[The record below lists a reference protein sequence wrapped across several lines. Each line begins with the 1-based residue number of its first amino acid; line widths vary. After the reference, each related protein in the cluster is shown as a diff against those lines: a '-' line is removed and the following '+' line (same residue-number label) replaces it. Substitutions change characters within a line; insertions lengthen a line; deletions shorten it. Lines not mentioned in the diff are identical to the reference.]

1 MRMARAA
8 LGISQLELAELLGV
22 SKITL
27 ARVETLET
35 PMKADIFMRAIK
47 LFRDHGVVLDTLSSD
62 ALNIIVK
69 QQCFDE
75 SLARLKD
82 DSKRRSDRKVTS
94 K

>member
-47 LFRDHGVVLDTLSSD
+47 LFRDHGFLAGNTKTLEIKRFGNVSGTRQSD
-62 ALNIIVK
+62 V
-69 QQCFDE
+69 E
-75 SLARLKD
+75 R
-82 DSKRRSDRKVTS
+82 
-94 K
+94 